1 MSRQPHFEKAPGP
14 EWSPCPPGELARL
27 GQRLQARR
35 QRRLFLCGVAATT
48 LVTTGG
54 GLFAWL
60 GFRAAHDLSFADL
73 TCTQVHELAGAY
85 ARGELSASQRRQVRQ
100 HLVQCPRCGPWA
112 KNNGLL
118 T

>member
-1 MSRQPHFEKAPGP
+1 MSREPHFEKAPGP
-14 EWSPCPPGELARL
+14 EWVPCPPGELVRL
-27 GQRLQARR
+27 GQRLQGRR
-35 QRRLFLCGVAATT
+35 QRRLFLRGVAATAI
-48 LVTTGG
+48 LAAGG

-60 GFRAAHDLSFADL
+60 GFRDAHELSFAGL

-85 ARGELSASQRRQVRQ
+85 ARGELSASKREQVRQ

-112 KNNGLL
+112 KKRGLP